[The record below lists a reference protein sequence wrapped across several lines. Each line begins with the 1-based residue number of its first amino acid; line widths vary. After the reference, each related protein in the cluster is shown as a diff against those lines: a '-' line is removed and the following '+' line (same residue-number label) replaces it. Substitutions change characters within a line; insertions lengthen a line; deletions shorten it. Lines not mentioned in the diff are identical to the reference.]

1 MNTDPREHDMTE
13 TVANRIARALAAQS
27 ADGAALADYMSNDG
41 YPGDTPPA
49 GPGARYCGT
58 KSATDPAFIC
68 TLATATHGAAFHIAH
83 DVDDHEVYRWPV
95 AGCSTPALHST
106 GRCACTY
113 RPRHA
118 APAPLDAAGLAEL
131 ETAINGTCDIC
142 GAPWTPAHVEC

>member
-1 MNTDPREHDMTE
+1 MNTDPREHDMTTD
-13 TVANRIARALAAQS
+13 TVANRIARALAAQA

-41 YPGDTPPA
+41 YPGDTPAA

-83 DVDDHEVYRWPV
+83 DDDDHEVYRWPV
-95 AGCSTPALHST
+95 AGSVALTPAGMGELNAAIAGCSTPALHST

-113 RPRHA
+113 QPRHA
-118 APAPLDAAGLAEL
+118 AR
-131 ETAINGTCDIC
+131 
-142 GAPWTPAHVEC
+142 